1 MPRSEGVSMHPVA
14 VKCIKWAV
22 GLFIFGGLT
31 FAYGVNFLAWL
42 SDYTGVNA
50 IIGFSFVNV
59 VVGIL
64 QWTLMPLGGALVGAA
79 IVVQTLAPLL
89 GWVAGSEVA
98 GSEIEGDEVEG
109 DEVRGTDRA

>member
-1 MPRSEGVSMHPVA
+1 MHPVA

-79 IVVQTLAPLL
+79 IVIQTLAPLL
-89 GWVAGSEVA
+89 GWVAGSE
-98 GSEIEGDEVEG
+98 IEGDGVEGDGVEGVAVEG
-109 DEVRGTDRA
+109 DEARETERA